1 MGTSAS
7 SMGPGAGVSLDPEW
21 LDDIELPN
29 QDNTPSDGQNDDN
42 SENDNQPNE
51 KEVDDGEKLVPD
63 IAPKFRFASARKK
76 MGEYVRSG
84 NKDFLRKSL
93 GHYSKTGMGGAK
105 NLSRRMR
112 TSTKVAANF
121 FQTFQSLRDNEN
133 FALGKILSELQG
145 RGANANEIIDT
156 IIDNVCPNGGSLD
169 EVSCRDSG
177 RFALSEFMS
186 QNPDADIS
194 KLTDDQ
200 IWFLTGIFLGNEAFS
215 RIQLDIGQAFEK
227 QDVSAVE
234 RVNRMNEMKD
244 YLQSE
249 ISAQLNRLRNSGSQ
263 MIDMQKL
270 FQTAIKNTFDVYEVE
285 V

>member
-29 QDNTPSDGQNDDN
+29 QDNTQPEDEDDDN
-42 SENDNQPNE
+42 SENDNQSDE
-51 KEVDDGEKLVPD
+51 KEPDDSEKPD
-63 IAPKFRFASARKK
+63 IAPKYRFASARKG

-105 NLSRRMR
+105 NLSKRMR

-200 IWFLTGIFLGNEAFS
+200 IWSLTGTFLGNEAFS
-215 RIQLDIGQAFEK
+215 RIQLDIGQTFEK
-227 QDVSAVE
+227 QNVSAVE

-263 MIDMQKL
+263 TIDMQKL
-270 FQTAIKNTFDVYEVE
+270 FQTAIKNTFEVYEVE

>member
-29 QDNTPSDGQNDDN
+29 QDNTQSEDDDN
-42 SENDNQPNE
+42 TENDNQSDEKEPDDNE
-51 KEVDDGEKLVPD
+51 KPD
-63 IAPKFRFASARKK
+63 IAPKFRFASARKG

-84 NKDFLRKSL
+84 NKDSLRKSL

-105 NLSRRMR
+105 NLSKRMR

-200 IWFLTGIFLGNEAFS
+200 IWSLTGTFLGNEAFS

-227 QDVSAVE
+227 QNVSAVE

-263 MIDMQKL
+263 TIDMQKL
-270 FQTAIKNTFDVYEVE
+270 FQTAIKNAFEVYEVE

>member
-1 MGTSAS
+1 MGTSTS

-29 QDNTPSDGQNDDN
+29 QENTQQDGQSDDKGGEDDQ
-42 SENDNQPNE
+42 SDEKERIDNE
-51 KEVDDGEKLVPD
+51 KSEL
-63 IAPKFRFASARKK
+63 APKSRFANARRG

-84 NKDFLRKSL
+84 SKDSLKRSL

-105 NLSRRMR
+105 NLSKRMR
-112 TSTKVAANF
+112 TSAKVAANF
-121 FQTFQSLRDNEN
+121 FQTFQALRDNDN
-133 FALGKILSELQG
+133 FALSKILSELQG

-169 EVSCRDSG
+169 EISCRDSG
-177 RFALSEFMS
+177 RFALSEFMN

-200 IWFLTGIFLGNEAFS
+200 IWSLTSTFLGNEAFS
-215 RIQLDIGQAFEK
+215 RIQLDIGQSFER
-227 QDVSAVE
+227 QEVSAVE
-234 RVNRMNEMKD
+234 RVDRMNEMKD

-249 ISAQLNRLRNSGSQ
+249 ISAQLNRLRNSGLQ
-263 MIDMQKL
+263 TIDMQKL
-270 FQTAIKNTFDVYEVE
+270 FQTAIKNTFEVYEVE

>member
-7 SMGPGAGVSLDPEW
+7 SMGPGAGVSLDPGW

-29 QDNTPSDGQNDDN
+29 QDNTQPDDQNDDN
-42 SENDNQPNE
+42 SENTNQFDGKEWDNNE
-51 KEVDDGEKLVPD
+51 KPD
-63 IAPKFRFASARKK
+63 MAPKFRFASARRG

-84 NKDFLRKSL
+84 NKDSLRKSL

-105 NLSRRMR
+105 NLSKRMR
-112 TSTKVAANF
+112 ISTKVAANF

-177 RFALSEFMS
+177 RFALSEFMN

-200 IWFLTGIFLGNEAFS
+200 IWSLTGTFLGNEAFS

-249 ISAQLNRLRNSGSQ
+249 ISVQLNRLRNSDSQ
-263 MIDMQKL
+263 TIDMQKL
-270 FQTAIKNTFDVYEVE
+270 FQTAIKNTFEVYEVE

>member
-21 LDDIELPN
+21 LDDIELPD
-29 QDNTPSDGQNDDN
+29 QDNTQSEDYNDDN
-42 SENDNQPNE
+42 RENDDQSDEKKADDNE
-51 KEVDDGEKLVPD
+51 KPD
-63 IAPKFRFASARKK
+63 IAPKFRFASARRG
-76 MGEYVRSG
+76 MREYVCSG
-84 NKDFLRKSL
+84 SKDSLRKSL

-105 NLSRRMR
+105 NLSKRMR

-121 FQTFQSLRDNEN
+121 FHTFQSLRDNES

-156 IIDNVCPNGGSLD
+156 IINNVCPNGGSLD

-177 RFALSEFMS
+177 RFALSEFMD

-200 IWFLTGIFLGNEAFS
+200 IWSLTSTFLGNEAFS
-215 RIQLDIGQAFEK
+215 RVQLDIGQSFEK

-234 RVNRMNEMKD
+234 RVNRMNEMKE

-249 ISAQLNRLRNSGSQ
+249 ISVQLNRLRNSGSQ
-263 MIDMQKL
+263 MIDMEKL
-270 FQTAIKNTFDVYEVE
+270 FQTAIKNTFEVYEVE

>member
-29 QDNTPSDGQNDDN
+29 QGDNQSDGHNDNSSEKDNQSDGKKPDDN
-42 SENDNQPNE
+42 E
-51 KEVDDGEKLVPD
+51 KPD
-63 IAPKFRFASARKK
+63 IAPKFRFASARRG

-84 NKDFLRKSL
+84 SKDSLRKSL
-93 GHYSKTGMGGAK
+93 GHYSKTGMGGAT
-105 NLSRRMR
+105 NLSKRMR

-156 IIDNVCPNGGSLD
+156 IINHVCPNGGSLD

-177 RFALSEFMS
+177 RFALSEFMD

-200 IWFLTGIFLGNEAFS
+200 IWSLTATFLGNEAFS
-215 RIQLDIGQAFEK
+215 RVQLDIGQSFEK

-234 RVNRMNEMKD
+234 RVNRMNEMKE

-249 ISAQLNRLRNSGSQ
+249 ISVQLNRLRNSGSQ
-263 MIDMQKL
+263 MIDMEKL
-270 FQTAIKNTFDVYEVE
+270 FQTAIKNTFEVYEVE

>member
-29 QDNTPSDGQNDDN
+29 QDNTQPDGQYDDN
-42 SENDNQPNE
+42 SENNNQYNE
-51 KEVDDGEKLVPD
+51 KEPDDGKKPEPD
-63 IAPKFRFASARKK
+63 IAPKFRFASARKG
-76 MGEYVRSG
+76 MGEYIRSG
-84 NKDFLRKSL
+84 NKDSLRKSL

-112 TSTKVAANF
+112 TSTRVATNF

-156 IIDNVCPNGGSLD
+156 IIDNVCSNGGSLD

-186 QNPDADIS
+186 QNPDVDIS

-200 IWFLTGIFLGNEAFS
+200 IWSLTGTFLGNEAFS

-249 ISAQLNRLRNSGSQ
+249 ISVQLNRLRNSGSQ

-270 FQTAIKNTFDVYEVE
+270 FQTAIKNTFEVYEVE
-285 V
+285 I

>member
-29 QDNTPSDGQNDDN
+29 QGDNQSDGHNDNSSEKDNQSDGKKPDDN
-42 SENDNQPNE
+42 E
-51 KEVDDGEKLVPD
+51 KPD
-63 IAPKFRFASARKK
+63 IAPKFRFASARRG

-84 NKDFLRKSL
+84 SKDSLRKSL
-93 GHYSKTGMGGAK
+93 GHYSKTGMGGAT
-105 NLSRRMR
+105 NLSKRMR

-156 IIDNVCPNGGSLD
+156 IINHVCPNGGSLD

-177 RFALSEFMS
+177 RFALSEFMD

-200 IWFLTGIFLGNEAFS
+200 IWSLTGTFLGNEAFS
-215 RIQLDIGQAFEK
+215 RVQLDIGQSFEK

-234 RVNRMNEMKD
+234 RVNRMNEMKE

-249 ISAQLNRLRNSGSQ
+249 ISVQLNRLRNSGSQ
-263 MIDMQKL
+263 MIDMEKL
-270 FQTAIKNTFDVYEVE
+270 FQTAIKNTFEVYEVE

>member
-1 MGTSAS
+1 MGTSTS

-29 QDNTPSDGQNDDN
+29 QDNTQSDDYNDDN
-42 SENDNQPNE
+42 RENDDQSDEKKADDNE
-51 KEVDDGEKLVPD
+51 KPD
-63 IAPKFRFASARKK
+63 IAPKFRFASARRG
-76 MGEYVRSG
+76 MREYVRSG
-84 NKDFLRKSL
+84 SKDSLRKSL

-105 NLSRRMR
+105 NLSKRMH

-121 FQTFQSLRDNEN
+121 FHTFQSLRDNEN

-156 IIDNVCPNGGSLD
+156 IINNVCPNGGSLD

-177 RFALSEFMS
+177 RFALSEFMD

-200 IWFLTGIFLGNEAFS
+200 IWSLTATFLGNEAFS
-215 RIQLDIGQAFEK
+215 RVQLDIGQSFEK

-234 RVNRMNEMKD
+234 RVNRMNEMKE

-249 ISAQLNRLRNSGSQ
+249 ISVQLNRLRNSGSQ
-263 MIDMQKL
+263 MIDMEKL
-270 FQTAIKNTFDVYEVE
+270 FQTAIKNTFEVYEVE

>member
-7 SMGPGAGVSLDPEW
+7 SMGPRAGVSLDPEW

-29 QDNTPSDGQNDDN
+29 QDNAQSDGHNDD
-42 SENDNQPNE
+42 SRENDDQSDEKKPDDNE
-51 KEVDDGEKLVPD
+51 KPD
-63 IAPKFRFASARKK
+63 MAPKFRFASARRG

-84 NKDFLRKSL
+84 SKDSLRKSL

-105 NLSRRMR
+105 KLSKRMR

-121 FQTFQSLRDNEN
+121 FQTFQSLRDNEH

-145 RGANANEIIDT
+145 RGASANEIIDT

-177 RFALSEFMS
+177 RFALSEFMN

-200 IWFLTGIFLGNEAFS
+200 IWSLTGTFLGNEAFS
-215 RIQLDIGQAFEK
+215 RVQLDIGQSFEK

-234 RVNRMNEMKD
+234 RVNRMNEMKE

-249 ISAQLNRLRNSGSQ
+249 ISVQLNRLRNSGSQ
-263 MIDMQKL
+263 TIDMEKL
-270 FQTAIKNTFDVYEVE
+270 FQTAIKNTFEVYEVE

>member
-7 SMGPGAGVSLDPEW
+7 SLGPGAGVSLDPEW
-21 LDDIELPN
+21 LDDIVLPN
-29 QDNTPSDGQNDDN
+29 QDNTQPDGQNDNN
-42 SENDNQPNE
+42 SENDKQSDEREP
-51 KEVDDGEKLVPD
+51 DDNKKSDMAL
-63 IAPKFRFASARKK
+63 KFRFASARRS

-84 NKDFLRKSL
+84 SKDSLRKSL
-93 GHYSKTGMGGAK
+93 GHYSKTGMGGSK
-105 NLSRRMR
+105 NLSKRMR
-112 TSTKVAANF
+112 TTTKVAANF

-156 IIDNVCPNGGSLD
+156 IIDNICPNGGSLD

-186 QNPDADIS
+186 QNPNADIS

-200 IWFLTGIFLGNEAFS
+200 IWSLTGTFLGNEVFS
-215 RIQLDIGQAFEK
+215 RIQLDMGQAFEK

-234 RVNRMNEMKD
+234 RVDRMNEMKD

-249 ISAQLNRLRNSGSQ
+249 ISSQLNRLRNSGSKT
-263 MIDMQKL
+263 IDMQKL
-270 FQTAIKNTFDVYEVE
+270 FQTAIKNTFEVYEVE

>member
-29 QDNTPSDGQNDDN
+29 DENTQPDGQNDDN
-42 SENDNQPNE
+42 SESDNQSDK
-51 KEVDDGEKLVPD
+51 KESDDIENPE
-63 IAPKFRFASARKK
+63 IAPKFRFASARRR

-84 NKDFLRKSL
+84 SKDSLRKSL

-105 NLSRRMR
+105 NLSKRMR

-200 IWFLTGIFLGNEAFS
+200 IWSLTGTFLGNEAFS

-227 QDVSAVE
+227 QNVSAVE

-249 ISAQLNRLRNSGSQ
+249 ISTQLNTLRNSGSQ

-270 FQTAIKNTFDVYEVE
+270 FQTAIKNTFEVYEVE

>member
-7 SMGPGAGVSLDPEW
+7 SKGPGAGVSLDPEW

-29 QDNTPSDGQNDDN
+29 QDNTQPDGQKHDNNENDDQ
-42 SENDNQPNE
+42 SDKKERDYNE
-51 KEVDDGEKLVPD
+51 KTD
-63 IAPKFRFASARKK
+63 IASKFRFTSARRG

-84 NKDFLRKSL
+84 SKDSLRKSL

-112 TSTKVAANF
+112 TSTKVASNF
-121 FQTFQSLRDNEN
+121 FQTFQSLRDNAN
-133 FALGKILSELQG
+133 FSLGKILSELQG
-145 RGANANEIIDT
+145 RGANANEIIDM

-186 QNPDADIS
+186 QNPEADIS

-200 IWFLTGIFLGNEAFS
+200 IWSLTGSFLGNEAFS

-227 QDVSAVE
+227 QDISAVE
-234 RVNRMNEMKD
+234 RVDRMNEMKD

-249 ISAQLNRLRNSGSQ
+249 ISVQLNKLRNSGNQ
-263 MIDMQKL
+263 TIDMQKL
-270 FQTAIKNTFDVYEVE
+270 FQVAIKNTFEVYEVE

>member
-29 QDNTPSDGQNDDN
+29 QDNTQSEDDDN
-42 SENDNQPNE
+42 TENDNQSDEKEPDDNE
-51 KEVDDGEKLVPD
+51 KPD
-63 IAPKFRFASARKK
+63 IAPKFRFASARKG

-84 NKDFLRKSL
+84 NKDSLRKSL

-105 NLSRRMR
+105 NLSKRMR

-200 IWFLTGIFLGNEAFS
+200 IWSLTGTFLGNEAFS

-227 QDVSAVE
+227 QNVSAVE

-263 MIDMQKL
+263 TIDMQKL
-270 FQTAIKNTFDVYEVE
+270 FQTAIKNTFEVYEVE

>member
-29 QDNTPSDGQNDDN
+29 QGDNQSDDHNDDSSEKDNQSDGKKPDDN
-42 SENDNQPNE
+42 E
-51 KEVDDGEKLVPD
+51 KPD
-63 IAPKFRFASARKK
+63 IAPKFRFASARRG

-84 NKDFLRKSL
+84 SKDSLRKSL

-105 NLSRRMR
+105 NLSKRMR

-121 FQTFQSLRDNEN
+121 FHTFQSLRDNEN

-156 IIDNVCPNGGSLD
+156 IINNVCPNGGSLD

-177 RFALSEFMS
+177 RFALSEFMD

-200 IWFLTGIFLGNEAFS
+200 IWSLTAAFLGNEAFS
-215 RIQLDIGQAFEK
+215 RVQLDIGQSFEK

-234 RVNRMNEMKD
+234 RVNRMNEMKE

-249 ISAQLNRLRNSGSQ
+249 ISVQLNQLRNSGSQ
-263 MIDMQKL
+263 MIDMEKL
-270 FQTAIKNTFDVYEVE
+270 FQTAIKNTFEVYEVE

>member
-29 QDNTPSDGQNDDN
+29 QDNTQSDDYNDDN
-42 SENDNQPNE
+42 RENDDQSDEKKADDNE
-51 KEVDDGEKLVPD
+51 KPD
-63 IAPKFRFASARKK
+63 IAPKFRFASARRG
-76 MGEYVRSG
+76 MREYVRSG
-84 NKDFLRKSL
+84 SKDSLRKSL

-105 NLSRRMR
+105 NLSKRMR

-121 FQTFQSLRDNEN
+121 FHTFQSLRDNEN

-156 IIDNVCPNGGSLD
+156 IINNVCPNGGSLD

-177 RFALSEFMS
+177 RFALSEFMD

-194 KLTDDQ
+194 KLKDDQ
-200 IWFLTGIFLGNEAFS
+200 IWSLTSTFLGNEAFS
-215 RIQLDIGQAFEK
+215 RVQLDIGQSFEK

-234 RVNRMNEMKD
+234 RVNRMNEMKE

-249 ISAQLNRLRNSGSQ
+249 ISVQLNRLRNSGSQ
-263 MIDMQKL
+263 MIDMEKL
-270 FQTAIKNTFDVYEVE
+270 FQTAIKNTFEVYEVE